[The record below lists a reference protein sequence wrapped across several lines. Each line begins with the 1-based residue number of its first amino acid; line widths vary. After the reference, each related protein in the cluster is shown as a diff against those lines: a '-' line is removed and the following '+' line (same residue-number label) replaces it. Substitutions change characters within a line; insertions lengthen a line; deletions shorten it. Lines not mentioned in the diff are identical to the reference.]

1 VSSEK
6 ELEKMLCGR
15 LQVTASQLL
24 QVFLV
29 EQRADDSFTVS
40 FRDDWIDKPT
50 WMTVNDLVRE
60 QRGEW
65 DPKARL
71 WTVPYKEEPR
81 NEIRK
86 PTKETKPS
94 QVKCGYYQKFPVDS
108 VVSPGVSLRLN
119 IGDDIDELVEQIAAS
134 KADNELCVIAEPL
147 ICRPSKLIG
156 CVEVGGGERRL
167 LAAKKLGLGTVPV
180 VVKEFSDE
188 EFDRIRLMENLAR
201 KDMTDYETARAIK
214 YLMDKYPKEYSTQE
228 NVAAIF
234 GKTQGWVAQRLRMLE
249 LTEDKIITRVINPS
263 QFTERQARA
272 ILEAPEERRPEVANQ
287 IAEHIKKEGTPPSA
301 REIKGFVHPT
311 AADVEVDSSSHPTQQ
326 FHEEPEEEL
335 TIEDMEEPLDSSSEQ
350 EPFETQSITP
360 TVQVEKIDTGVIF
373 TCPECGWQATHIHI
387 KPSGK
392 HKLEEVREL

>member
-1 VSSEK
+1 MVSSEK

-86 PTKETKPS
+86 PTKETVNPQAQEK
-94 QVKCGYYQKFPVDS
+94 QVPAAETSSDEYDLSLSKQKLGELIPILTDAHGNIIDGFHREQIDPNWTKVKAEHIIDPVQ
-108 VVSPGVSLRLN
+108 LAMARLAANVCRRRVPAEEKTRLLGN
-119 IGDDIDELVEQIAAS
+119 IAELTGWSAEQIAEA
-134 KADNELCVIAEPL
+134 
-147 ICRPSKLIG
+147 
-156 CVEVGGGERRL
+156 
-167 LAAKKLGLGTVPV
+167 LGMSYQWVT
-180 VVKEFSDE
+180 
-188 EFDRIRLMENLAR
+188 
-201 KDMTDYETARAIK
+201 K
-214 YLMDKYPKEYSTQE
+214 YLPSEFKDKEKVMAGQMGGATIRERYEF
-228 NVAAIF
+228 AL
-234 GKTQGWVAQRLRMLE
+234 QRRAE
-249 LTEDKIITRVINPS
+249 S
-263 QFTERQARA
+263 QDIRQQTSH
-272 ILEAPEERRPEVANQ
+272 EEPA
-287 IAEHIKKEGTPPSA
+287 
-301 REIKGFVHPT
+301 
-311 AADVEVDSSSHPTQQ
+311 DSSSQTEPQ

-335 TIEDMEEPLDSSSEQ
+335 TIEGQEEPLDSSSEQ
-350 EPFETQSITP
+350 EPFEAQSITP